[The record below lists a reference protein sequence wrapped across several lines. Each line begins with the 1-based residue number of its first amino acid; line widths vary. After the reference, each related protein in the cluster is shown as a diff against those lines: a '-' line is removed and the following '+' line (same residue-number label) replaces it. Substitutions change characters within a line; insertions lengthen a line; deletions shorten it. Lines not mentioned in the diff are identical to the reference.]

1 MHISWV
7 LEEIQV
13 AIELFWEF
21 SKRSKRYTGVIRGP
35 EEFEADAKVFE
46 DCRTKLSL
54 KIMLRVIEE
63 IQDAVKE
70 IEEFQ

>member
-1 MHISWV
+1 MHILWV

-13 AIELFWEF
+13 AVELFWEF

-35 EEFEADAKVFE
+35 EEFEVDAKVFE
-46 DCRTKLSL
+46 DCQKWSKL
-54 KIMLRVIEE
+54 ILRVIEE